1 MKLDERCN
9 RLDNQLISK
18 QFELIESRVQ
28 QLMDRNRSLETINQD
43 LTNQIATL
51 EEELREQRETEMR
64 FAAERDLIRTKVD
77 GLLARLADAATE

>member
-1 MKLDERCN
+1 MNKRCN

-28 QLMDRNRSLETINQD
+28 QLLDRCRSLETFNQD
-43 LTNQIATL
+43 LTSQIATL
-51 EEELREQRETEMR
+51 EEELREQREAEMR

-77 GLLARLADAATE
+77 GLLARLADATTD